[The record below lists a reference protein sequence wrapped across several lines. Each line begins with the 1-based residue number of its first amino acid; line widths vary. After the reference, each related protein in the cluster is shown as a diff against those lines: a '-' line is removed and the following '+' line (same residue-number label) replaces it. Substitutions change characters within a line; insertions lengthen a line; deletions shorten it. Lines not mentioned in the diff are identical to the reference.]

1 MPVAGSPGV
10 AGILLSAPAVP
21 LSAHPVVL
29 ATTPKEVWTAVFV
42 VGVPMGAII
51 GAIAGAIVG
60 AIVGAVVGAVVGAI
74 AGAIVGAIVGAVVGA
89 IVAWPAATAVA
100 AREISVELSSC

>member
-29 ATTPKEVWTAVFV
+29 ATTPEELWTAVFV

-51 GAIAGAIVG
+51 
-60 AIVGAVVGAVVGAI
+60 GAI

>member
-29 ATTPKEVWTAVFV
+29 ATTPKELWTAVFV
-42 VGVPMGAII
+42 VGAPMGAII
-51 GAIAGAIVG
+51 GAIAGAI
-60 AIVGAVVGAVVGAI
+60 AGAV
-74 AGAIVGAIVGAVVGA
+74 VGAVVGA